1 MDKPA
6 GNENSSRHPGVRP
19 DVTRLRSFAKA
30 AFEYADKVFERAF
43 TPAWNPLCHLGT
55 LGWFF
60 YWIVIVSGIYLYIFF
75 DTGIHQAYA
84 SLETITNAQWYA
96 GGVMRSLHRYASDA
110 LIIVM
115 MLHMTREFVMGRY
128 QGARWFTWFTGVPL
142 LWLVFACGISGYWMV
157 WDVLSQYIA
166 VASTEWLDSLG
177 IFGQS
182 IARNF
187 LDNETLSGRFFTLMV
202 FIHIAVPL
210 FTLLVMWIHI
220 QRQRN
225 ARVNPPVGL
234 AAGTLGALLVLSL
247 VRPAVSQAPAN
258 LDKVPSVIDLDWFYL
273 IAYPLLDSVS
283 GRTMWIVAAAGT
295 MLLAL
300 VPWLLPTRRRPTAR
314 VNLDNCNG
322 CGRCVNDCPFSA
334 VSLEPR
340 TDEARFSHQAVVSAN
355 LCTSCGICV
364 GACPTATPYRR
375 RSELIPGIDLPDFG
389 IQALRDD
396 TLAATA
402 NLGGNARVVVYGCAH
417 GADLAQLRAPDVA
430 AIALPCVAM
439 LPPSFIDF
447 LITRHH
453 VDGVFLAGCSDGNC
467 HYRLGIDWTRQRL
480 AGERDPYLRDRV
492 PRERIATAW
501 TGITGAASLQRQL
514 HEFQEQL
521 GALPR
526 FDRTQ
531 ANEPGNATEQHA

>member
-1 MDKPA
+1 MT
-6 GNENSSRHPGVRP
+6 S
-19 DVTRLRSFAKA
+19 LRNLARA
-30 AFEYADKVFERAF
+30 AFEGADKVFDRAF
-43 TPAWNPLCHLGT
+43 TPAWNPLCQLGT

-84 SLETITNAQWYA
+84 SLETITNVQWYA

-110 LIIVM
+110 LIIVI
-115 MLHMTREFVMGRY
+115 MLHLTREFVMGRY
-128 QGARWFTWFTGVPL
+128 RGARWFTWFTGVPL

-157 WDVLSQYIA
+157 WDVLAQYIA
-166 VASTEWLDSLG
+166 IASTEWLDSLG

-187 LDNETLSGRFFTLMV
+187 LNNETLSGRFFTLMV

-210 FTLLVMWIHI
+210 FMLLVMWIHI
-220 QRQRN
+220 HRQRN
-225 ARVNPPVGL
+225 AKVNPPVGL
-234 AAGTLGALLVLSL
+234 AVGTLGMLLTLSL
-247 VRPAVSQAPAN
+247 IRPAVSQAPAN
-258 LDKVPSVIDLDWFYL
+258 LDKVPSVVDFDWFYL
-273 IAYPLLDSVS
+273 AAYPLLDTLP
-283 GRTMWIVAAAGT
+283 GRTMWIIAGAAT
-295 MLLAL
+295 LLLLL
-300 VPWLLPTRRRPTAR
+300 VPWLSPAQHRAKAQ

-340 TDEARFSHQAVVSAN
+340 SDATMFSHEAVVSNN

-375 RSELIPGIDLPDFG
+375 RSELVPGIDLPDFG
-389 IQALRDD
+389 VQMLRDN
-396 TLAATA
+396 TLSATEK
-402 NLGGNARVVVYGCAH
+402 LSGPARVIVYGCVH
-417 GADLAQLRAPDVA
+417 GVDIARLRGPEVA
-430 AIALPCVAM
+430 ALELPCVAM

-447 LITRHH
+447 VITRHH

-480 AGERDPYLRDRV
+480 AGERDPHLRARV
-492 PRERIATAW
+492 PRERIDTAW
-501 TGITGAASLQRQL
+501 KGLTGTKSLQRQL
-514 HEFQEQL
+514 SEFQYRL
-521 GALPR
+521 RALPPFER
-526 FDRTQ
+526 KQPNPPAR
-531 ANEPGNATEQHA
+531 ATEQHA

>member
-1 MDKPA
+1 
-6 GNENSSRHPGVRP
+6 
-19 DVTRLRSFAKA
+19 VTRLRNLAKA
-30 AFEYADKVFERAF
+30 AFEYTDKVFERAF

-84 SLETITNAQWYA
+84 SLESITNVQWYA
-96 GGVMRSLHRYASDA
+96 GGIMRSLHRYASDA

-128 QGARWFTWFTGVPL
+128 RGARWFTWFTGIPL

-157 WDVLSQYIA
+157 WDVLAQYIA
-166 VASTEWLDSLG
+166 IASTEWLDSLG

-187 LDNETLSGRFFTLMV
+187 LNNETLSGRFFTLMV

-210 FTLLVMWIHI
+210 FMLLVMWIHI

-225 ARVNPPVGL
+225 AKVYPPVGL
-234 AAGTLGALLVLSL
+234 AVGTLGALVVLS
-247 VRPAVSQAPAN
+247 VIRPAVSQAPAN

-273 IAYPLLDSVS
+273 VAYPLLDSIP
-283 GRTMWIVAAAGT
+283 GTTMWMIAGAGT
-295 MLLAL
+295 LLLAL
-300 VPWLLPTRRRPTAR
+300 VPWLTPARRRPTAR

-340 TDEARFSHQAVVSAN
+340 TDEARFSHEAVVSGN

-375 RSELIPGIDLPDFG
+375 RSDLIPGIDLPDFG
-389 IQALRDD
+389 IQRLRDD
-396 TLAATA
+396 TLLATA
-402 NLGGNARVVVYGCAH
+402 NLSGNARIVVYGCAH
-417 GADLAQLRAPDVA
+417 GAGLAQLRAPDVA
-430 AIALPCVAM
+430 VLELPCVAM

-453 VDGVFLAGCSDGNC
+453 VDGVFLTGCSDGNC

-480 AGERDPYLRDRV
+480 AGTRDPYLRERV
-492 PRERIATAW
+492 PRDRIDSAW
-501 TGITGAASLQRQL
+501 KGITGTTNLQRQL
-514 HEFQEQL
+514 HEFQDRL
-521 GALPR
+521 RVLPR
-526 FDRTQ
+526 FERAQ
-531 ANEPGNATEQHA
+531 PNEPGTATGQHA